1 MFNLKID
8 ISLGYSVDSITVF
21 TRDHDRTREDGE
33 VSHEVCRKRE
43 HSEYNKKILWDKD
56 IAILHLCKP
65 LMFARGSPNSKP
77 VHHVNR
83 YILLAVGPICLP
95 DPAQDY
101 HNVKALVTGWGKLK
115 YNGKVPDVLQEVTV
129 TTMTNQQCRGKHG
142 HSRITDNMICAR
154 GVGRDSCQGDSGGPL
169 AVQADGRHYS
179 VIGVV
184 SWGEGCAKPGYPGV
198 YTRLTSLLDW
208 LTRPPQDSA
217 GADGSQGSR
226 QTSY

>member
-1 MFNLKID
+1 MKVL
-8 ISLGYSVDSITVF
+8 

-65 LMFARGSPNSKP
+65 LMFAKGSPNSKP
-77 VHHVNR
+77 VHHVDK
-83 YILLAVGPICLP
+83 YIHPAVGPVCLP

-101 HNVKALVTGWGKLK
+101 HNVKALAI
-115 YNGKVPDVLQEVTV
+115 LQSAGQDQDIPRVNV
-129 TTMTNQQCRGKHG
+129 TTMTNQQCRGIYG
-142 HSRITDNMICAR
+142 LSRITDNMICA
-154 GVGRDSCQGDSGGPL
+154 GDVGRDSCQGDSGGPL
-169 AVQADGRHYS
+169 AVQAGGRHYS

-217 GADGSQGSR
+217 GADGSQGSS
-226 QTSY
+226 QASY

>member
-1 MFNLKID
+1 M
-8 ISLGYSVDSITVF
+8 TVF

-101 HNVKALVTGWGKLK
+101 HNVKALVTDWGR
-115 YNGKVPDVLQEVTV
+115 YPEDMREVKV
-129 TTMTNQQCRGKHG
+129 TTLTTQQCQKEYGRNY
-142 HSRITDNMICAR
+142 ITENMICA
-154 GVGRDSCQGDSGGPL
+154 GKGDPCQVEGGGPL
-169 AVQADGRHYS
+169 AVPGEDKRYS
-179 VIGVV
+179 QIGVQ
-184 SWGEGCAKPGYPGV
+184 SWSGDCAKPGV
-198 YTRLTSLLDW
+198 YTRLSSLLDW
-208 LTRPPQDSA
+208 LTPILIKPIQGLDSFVVF
-217 GADGSQGSR
+217 SFSFLP
-226 QTSY
+226 SYAVNLVFSISINSLTNYILKC